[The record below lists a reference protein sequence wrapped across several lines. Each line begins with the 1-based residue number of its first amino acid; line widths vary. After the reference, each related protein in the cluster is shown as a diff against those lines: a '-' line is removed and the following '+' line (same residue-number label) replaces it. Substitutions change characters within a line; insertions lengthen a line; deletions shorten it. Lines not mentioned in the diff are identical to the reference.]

1 MATATS
7 PIPAYSPWAR
17 SQLVAKTSQIVY
29 SRRMHVALVMNTA
42 WGVKTLRSDL
52 IRFLQCLQ
60 HHVSVVSRAD
70 ASAIDLQ
77 RMGVRFEDWA
87 VGRSSL
93 NPFREGL
100 AILRLR
106 RIFARMRPEVILCFT
121 PKAIL
126 LGSLAAR
133 ATPSSHVFSVFTG
146 LGFIFGD
153 DNAIQRTLAPV
164 IHFMF
169 HRSLKNNHIVFFQN
183 PDDLKLFV
191 THRIVPLERTC
202 RLYGSG
208 VDTKRFVPGPLNKGR
223 AETVFLMIAR
233 LVAAKG
239 VLDYIEAAKI
249 LKRDRCRAHFRLL
262 GPFDDHPTAVGRD
275 TIQSA
280 VDSATIEYC
289 GTTNDVRPYLQDADV
304 FVLPSYYREGTPR
317 SSLEALATAKPII
330 TTDWPG
336 CRETVVHDSNGYLV
350 PVRDPVALAEAMR
363 KLVDDHAQIRTMGE
377 KSRNLAEE
385 LYDVDKVNAHLWREI
400 RRVLPPER

>member
-1 MATATS
+1 
-7 PIPAYSPWAR
+7 
-17 SQLVAKTSQIVY
+17 
-29 SRRMHVALVMNTA
+29 MNTA

-70 ASAIDLQ
+70 ASAIDLE

-87 VGRSSL
+87 VGRNSL

-121 PKAIL
+121 PIAIL

-146 LGFIFGD
+146 LGFLFGD
-153 DNAIQRTLAPV
+153 DNTIQRTLAPV

-169 HRSLKNNHIVFFQN
+169 RRSLKNNHIVFFQN

-191 THRIVPLERTC
+191 KHRIVPLERTY

-223 AETVFLMIAR
+223 AETVFLMTAR
-233 LVAAKG
+233 LVATKG
-239 VLDYIEAAKI
+239 VLDYIEAATI
-249 LKRDRCRAHFRLL
+249 LKRDRCHAHFRLL

-317 SSLEALATAKPII
+317 SSIEALATAKPIV

-363 KLVDDHAQIRTMGE
+363 KLVDNHAKIRAMGE
-377 KSRNLAEE
+377 KSRKLAEK
-385 LYDVDKVNAHLWREI
+385 LYDVDKVNAYLWREI